1 MAPSILD
8 NCQHLYDRPQAPR
21 RPRRT
26 NPAGYHKARPAI
38 DAPVI
43 SYVLIPLIPDRRLS
57 FSPGKPMTRTEG
69 CVMVTKHRPSFDPKS
84 FLARVG
90 DGRSICKYPKGQVV
104 FSQGD
109 PGDAVFYI
117 QKGRAKL
124 TVVSEHG
131 KEVVIAILGVEEFF
145 GEGCLAGQAQRI
157 ATVTTMTDSVI
168 ARLEK

>member
-1 MAPSILD
+1 
-8 NCQHLYDRPQAPR
+8 
-21 RPRRT
+21 
-26 NPAGYHKARPAI
+26 
-38 DAPVI
+38 
-43 SYVLIPLIPDRRLS
+43 
-57 FSPGKPMTRTEG
+57 
-69 CVMVTKHRPSFDPKS
+69 MVTKHRPSFDPKS

-90 DGRSICKYPKGQVV
+90 DGRSICKYRKGQIV

-168 ARLEK
+168 ARLEKSTNIQVIHQEPAFSEKLICASSGSEHPCRSRSYRSTIQFKREASCSHAPAVGKLR

>member
-1 MAPSILD
+1 
-8 NCQHLYDRPQAPR
+8 
-21 RPRRT
+21 
-26 NPAGYHKARPAI
+26 
-38 DAPVI
+38 
-43 SYVLIPLIPDRRLS
+43 
-57 FSPGKPMTRTEG
+57 
-69 CVMVTKHRPSFDPKS
+69 MVTKHRPSFDPKS

-90 DGRSICKYPKGQVV
+90 DGRSICKYRKGQVV

-145 GEGCLAGQAQRI
+145 GEGCLAGQAQRNI
-157 ATVTTMTDSVI
+157 VFAGSCTTCLSM
-168 ARLEK
+168 RLCVKCPDAWVRGLLSD

>member
-1 MAPSILD
+1 
-8 NCQHLYDRPQAPR
+8 
-21 RPRRT
+21 
-26 NPAGYHKARPAI
+26 
-38 DAPVI
+38 
-43 SYVLIPLIPDRRLS
+43 
-57 FSPGKPMTRTEG
+57 
-69 CVMVTKHRPSFDPKS
+69 MVTKHRPSFDPKS

-90 DGRSICKYPKGQVV
+90 DGRSIRKYPKGQVV

-145 GEGCLAGQAQRI
+145 GEGCLAGQAQLGGRI
-157 ATVTTMTDSVI
+157 I
-168 ARLEK
+168 AARRMPSSTAVPAASIVL